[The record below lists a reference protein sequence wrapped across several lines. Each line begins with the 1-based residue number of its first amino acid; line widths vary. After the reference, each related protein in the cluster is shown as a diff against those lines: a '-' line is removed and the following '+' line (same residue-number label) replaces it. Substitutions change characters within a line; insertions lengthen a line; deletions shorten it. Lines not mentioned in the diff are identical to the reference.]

1 MIKMTPKSW
10 GHFLFFRLNLL
21 KIHKSSIIISVIV
34 LLKRGRLM
42 NLFLYYIVIVAFLD
56 TFVQLPIITPYARE
70 LGASFALTGAIVAVY
85 SLTNMIGNVFGGHWI
100 DRYGRKKMLYSGMFA
115 VFAILL
121 LYPLAKNGWQL
132 FSIRFI
138 HGLAGGVLIPAAFAY
153 IGDQSD
159 KRKEKTGAKPMAYAG
174 ASIGLAAIIGPAI
187 GGIMAARSKI
197 DYVFIFISFLFFIT
211 AILIIN
217 FMEESFVSTD
227 RGKFNFKDFLPL
239 LKNPLIMQA
248 SLAAFSLMVSN
259 GTLAFALPLKVEAMG
274 LNTESTGILL
284 STFGIVALIVFLTP
298 LNQIYDRFKPIQLII
313 TGFVFISMSLLF
325 LSNVNTFYTSFIA
338 MTFYG
343 LGFSFIFPSMNQIVK
358 EASTQVN
365 RGKAYG
371 VFYAFFSLGAVTG
384 STLSGIV
391 AEYIGYPFIFGA
403 TIMFITALSLLK
415 ISRKSILI

>member
-1 MIKMTPKSW
+1 MTPKSW

-21 KIHKSSIIISVIV
+21 KIHKNSIIISVIA
-34 LLKRGRLM
+34 LLERGRLM
-42 NLFLYYIVIVAFLD
+42 NLFLYYVVIVAFLD

-100 DRYGRKKMLYSGMFA
+100 DRYGRKKMLYSGMLA

-121 LYPLAKNGWQL
+121 LYPLAQNGWQL

-159 KRKEKTGAKPMAYAG
+159 KRKEKTAAKPMAYAG

-197 DYVFIFISFLFFIT
+197 DYVFIFISFLFFLT

-313 TGFVFISMSLLF
+313 TGFVFISISLLF
-325 LSNVNTFYTSFIA
+325 LSNVNTFATSFIA

-371 VFYAFFSLGAVTG
+371 IFYAFFSLGAVTG

-391 AEYIGYPFIFGA
+391 AEYIGYPFVFGA
-403 TIMFITALSLLK
+403 VIMFITAGSLMRIAQIK
-415 ISRKSILI
+415 EV